1 MGLTS
6 GRGSHG
12 GARRRRAGSARQGS
26 AWQGDGGYNR
36 TSLVGGDQQET
47 AYGWNHYPAAGGGQR
62 QATAFLDGAPAGR
75 RAHARR
81 RRGVGRWLTGYSA
94 PVLSVVAIV
103 VCAALVAAGLGVN
116 HILTARSAAD
126 ATANPNCTLIVPA
139 NPLTA
144 KGLATPYQ
152 LTATDPAAGP
162 CDESND
168 NQTAFVQGAVL
179 NPRNGQVSIYD
190 PLVVNAGTQPAVA
203 PVVPRLPAGA
213 VVAVWFGYNGNTL
226 TLAGADQNLTVRRH
240 CHRHPDKRHVASDP
254 DDVTLRL
261 GVSDRDRAGEHH
273 DANEFRHAHRVG
285 AHRFWSVRHRDAD
298 GNRFRLNGHTRHGS
312 TVLRG
317 HRGRGIG
324 PVRRLR
330 AAPARP
336 GRLGRLAERQ
346 PERHQRARHG
356 RQSPSPAPVIA
367 RVRRGRRLRRAAP
380 RRPRAPR
387 PP

>member
-47 AYGWNHYPAAGGGQR
+47 SYGWNHYPAAGGGQG

-116 HILTARSAAD
+116 HIITARSAAD

-179 NPRNGQVSIYD
+179 NPRTGQVSIYD
-190 PLVVNAGTQPAVA
+190 PLVVDAGTQPAVA
-203 PVVPRLPAGA
+203 PVVPQTARRGRGGGVVRLQRQHAHAGRRRPEP
-213 VVAVWFGYNGNTL
+213 
-226 TLAGADQNLTVRRH
+226 DVRRH
-240 CHRHPDKRHVASDP
+240 YHRHPDKRHDVARDPTTSPSGSGSATATSPASD
-254 DDVTLRL
+254 
-261 GVSDRDRAGEHH
+261 H
-273 DANEFRHAHRVG
+273 DASEFRRRPPGRRPPVLERPPPRRRRQH
-285 AHRFWSVRHRDAD
+285 
-298 GNRFRLNGHTRHGS
+298 RLNGRTGPD
-312 TVLRG
+312 TVLLG
-317 HRGRGIG
+317 Q
-324 PVRRLR
+324 PPAERRSSPSAPRRSSLAR
-330 AAPARP
+330 PARP
-336 GRLGRLAERQ
+336 AG
-346 PERHQRARHG
+346 
-356 RQSPSPAPVIA
+356 
-367 RVRRGRRLRRAAP
+367 
-380 RRPRAPR
+380 
-387 PP
+387 